1 MKSHRKTLIKYEY
14 ALFRLILSVYQEVDC
29 HRLHDDN
36 RIRIVKRV
44 PSKLA
49 LNDSVLNNP
58 ANIHLI
64 VLYKRDY
71 Q

>member
-14 ALFRLILSVYQEVDC
+14 ALSRLILSVYQEVDC
-29 HRLHDDN
+29 NKLHDDN
-36 RIRIVKRV
+36 RIKILKRV

-49 LNDSVLNNP
+49 LNDSVLNSP

-64 VLYKRDY
+64 MLYKRDH

>member
-1 MKSHRKTLIKYEY
+1 MESHRKTLIKYEY

-29 HRLHDDN
+29 HRLHGNN
-36 RIRIVKRV
+36 RIKIVKRV

-49 LNDSVLNNP
+49 LNDSVLNNL